1 MTLIN
6 LKGCEQHALMM
17 LINLRGWEQCAQGLV
32 TLVADELA
40 NLRAIPPINSSPSPM
55 Q

>member
-1 MTLIN
+1 
-6 LKGCEQHALMM
+6 MM
-17 LINLRGWEQCAQGLV
+17 LISLMSWEQCAQGLV